1 MADAQLRLEDDVK
14 TSALRNG
21 FDLQQM
27 VSEHQHLDEQ
37 IRTLSALSYLTDQQQ
52 YEEAL
57 LKKRK
62 LALKDRIEAARRQ
75 SGRKSARPCLTGLRL
90 GAYCSRSHQ
99 RGT

>member
-14 TSALRNG
+14 APALRNSQ
-21 FDLQQM
+21 DLQQL
-27 VSEHQHLDEQ
+27 VSEHHSLDEQ
-37 IRTLSALSYLTDQQQ
+37 IRHLSALSYLTQQQQ

-75 SGRKSARPCLTGLRL
+75 TPVPES
-90 GAYCSRSHQ
+90 
-99 RGT
+99 

>member
-14 TSALRNG
+14 ASALRTG
-21 FDLQQM
+21 SIQDL
-27 VSEHQHLDEQ
+27 VSEHQNLDEQ
-37 IRTLSALSYLTDQQQ
+37 IRNLSALSYLTDQQQ

-75 SGRKSARPCLTGLRL
+75 
-90 GAYCSRSHQ
+90 
-99 RGT
+99 GTPVES